1 MSGSRRRVGRGAL
14 ALCLWAT
21 IVLLPGIAAAH
32 ARLVKSDP
40 ARRAKISASPAA
52 VRLWFNESIEAEF
65 SRLAVTRADGS
76 VVADS
81 AKVDPGDAKL
91 LFVELP
97 AALPAGTYTG
107 SFEVLSVDG
116 HRVKQ
121 SFSFTVKGEAKAP
134 PGG

>member
-1 MSGSRRRVGRGAL
+1 MSESRRPASRGAI
-14 ALCLWAT
+14 ALVLWAT
-21 IVLLPGIAAAH
+21 VVLLPGIASAH

-52 VRLWFNESIEAEF
+52 VRLWFNEAIEAEF

-81 AKVDPGDAKL
+81 AKVDPEDEKL

-97 AALPAGTYTG
+97 PALPAGTYTV

-121 SFSFTVKGEAKAP
+121 SFPFTVKSEAKAP